1 MNKRLIINADDLGL
15 SRGITD
21 GILLA
26 HRDGILTSASL
37 MVNQPA
43 TEYAVEQLS
52 SVPNLDVG
60 IHLNLCQGA
69 PVLPARAIPSLV
81 NSDGNFLSPA
91 EMGRK
96 LVLCQVSPKEIEA
109 EFLAQIDRMLDHGV
123 VPSHADSHHRFHIYP
138 AAVRPFFRA
147 LNARGIHRARGA
159 KKSHY
164 PSNGELGGPHAG
176 SIYRRILV
184 KSYNE
189 FLQAVA
195 FRSLTLPD
203 AGLAFHPRYRGNLAL
218 LRDAW
223 TSTFENLPA
232 GTYEMWCHPGFREAG
247 FSETDAL
254 GEQREIEIGI
264 LTDPQVREIV
274 NRAEIN
280 LVTFSEL

>member
-52 SVPNLDVG
+52 SVPKLDVG
-60 IHLNLCQGA
+60 IHLNLCQGT
-69 PVLPARAIPSLV
+69 PVLPASQIPSLV
-81 NSDGNFLSPA
+81 NQEGNFLTPA

-109 EFLAQIDRMLDHGV
+109 EFVAQIDRMMDHGV

-254 GEQREIEIGI
+254 GAQR
-264 LTDPQVREIV
+264 
-274 NRAEIN
+274 
-280 LVTFSEL
+280 